1 MLEWFEMNREALKSQ
16 GFVIH
21 QLLSNSEAYWIEPS
35 AFIDFQT
42 PFFVGELEM
51 TIDGRCWYH
60 LLPRDSSASEIIQRF
75 LCLEPAAIEY
85 REAHQ
90 YSGNMKDVNLEPR
103 YEIREVSDYDRILE
117 PMIPQALHQFPQ
129 GESNANI

>member
-85 REAHQ
+85 RNAHTADGSEKIMDIQ
-90 YSGNMKDVNLEPR
+90 PR
-103 YEIREVSDYDRILE
+103 FEIHQISDYDFILE
-117 PMIPQALHQFPQ
+117 PMISQALRQFPQ